1 MRRDRDDLKGY
12 GGMPQLMTV
21 SSEKWM
27 MTRRDFNDLLD
38 FAKLLGGKQQTW
50 GVSTN
55 QLK

>member
-38 FAKLLGGKQQTW
+38 FAKLLGGKQKTW

-55 QLK
+55 QLE